1 MHDLFFSSGT
11 GHSLMVLSLVI
22 GIGLLIGK
30 LKIKGISLGTVCV
43 LWTGILVSALGVK
56 ADSLFLHF
64 IKELGLILFVFSIG
78 LQVGPAFFSSLRKE
92 GLKLNLLAA
101 LLIFLAFGIVLVLYA
116 TTENDLASLVGSL
129 TGAFTNTP
137 GLGTAQQTYYDTVY
151 GTFLEEVSHPQVSA
165 QITDAFA
172 VAYPVGILVL
182 TGVIALLRGLFRV
195 DLKAEKDR
203 IEREDGASRKIVT
216 RTFEAVNPAI
226 VGRKFSDIVRL
237 FGSTFIATGLNR
249 GAQTISPADDPVL
262 EKGDL
267 IVADLE
273 QKDERDVCIIFG
285 KMTGA
290 PEEEAAVLRGNV
302 VNRLVVVTKHN
313 LNGKHINELNVTDQF
328 RVTVTRVVRS
338 GVNLVA
344 RGDLRLQLGDTLKV
358 IGTQEDIARFA
369 EFVGNSSVSLEKPN
383 LMPIF
388 LGIALGLIL
397 GALPI
402 RFPGMG
408 VGARLGM
415 AGGTLIAAIL
425 IGHFGPRWKITTYTT
440 ASANK
445 MIREVG
451 LALLLGT
458 VGLGA
463 GRSFPAAFSADG
475 WTWILY
481 AALLVG
487 VPALVTGILARK
499 AFHLN
504 FYQICG
510 LLSGA
515 GTATPVLDFTR
526 EAYGTDHVSVSYAAV
541 YPLSM
546 FLQVLIAQ
554 ALVLVAIG

>member
-30 LKIKGISLGTVCV
+30 LKIKGISLGAVCV

-64 IKELGLILFVFSIG
+64 IKELGLILFVFSVG
-78 LQVGPAFFSSLRKE
+78 LQVGPAFFSSFRKE

-116 TTENDLASLVGSL
+116 STESDLASLVGSL

-151 GTFLEEVSHPQVSA
+151 GTFLEEVGHPQVSA

-182 TGVIALLRGLFRV
+182 TGVIALLRGLFRI
-195 DLKAEKDR
+195 DMKAEKERIDR
-203 IEREDGASRKIVT
+203 ENGAARKIVT

-226 VGRKFSDIVRL
+226 VGRRISDIVRL
-237 FGSTFIATGLNR
+237 FGSTFIATGLKR
-249 GAQTISPADDPVL
+249 GAQTVSPADDPVL

-285 KMTGA
+285 KMTEA
-290 PEEEAAVLRGNV
+290 AEEETAVLRGNV
-302 VNRLVVVTKHN
+302 VNRMVVVTKHN
-313 LNGKHINELNVTDQF
+313 LNGKRLSELNATDSF
-328 RVTVTRVVRS
+328 HVTVTRVVRS

-369 EFVGNSSVSLEKPN
+369 EFAGNSSISLEKPN

-445 MIREVG
+445 MIREIG

-475 WTWILY
+475 WTWVLY
-481 AALLVG
+481 AVLLVG
-487 VPALVTGILARK
+487 VPALVTGFLARK
-499 AFHLN
+499 VFHLN

-526 EAYGTDHVSVSYAAV
+526 EAYGTDHASVSYAAV

-546 FLQVLIAQ
+546 FLQVMIAQ